1 MKTIKSNIAVL
12 KFVYRFCPMMILF
25 AIFYIIA
32 SVALSVSKIYLIY
45 RAIDLVMSGAAID
58 LLFTSLIQFIIIIVV
73 ASFFKIFYTYYIN
86 VRYRVIFIKKMQQF
100 MFKKVKH
107 IDMESFDNPQF
118 YDNYSRALREGIFRG
133 IRVFEELVK
142 FITSIS
148 ITIAI
153 GTIIIISDPILI
165 LIILASSLVNV
176 IVVNAINKKWY
187 LWSKETEP
195 DRRMYYYINRTFYRQ
210 KFAGEI
216 KTTPIS
222 DLLIEKYQETAGI
235 INKKYATTHKT
246 VLWLRTIYNASRA
259 FIEQGASYA
268 YLGYKLF
275 SGIIAISVFTATLN
289 ATLQFSSNFIDA
301 VNFLTTLRE
310 NAFYIDDFMWLVN
323 YKPKLEDQEGLSLD
337 HFDTVVIQNVSFQYP
352 DTEQFS
358 LADMAFHINKGDKI
372 AIVGPNGGGKT
383 TLTKLLLHF
392 YTPTKGHIEANGI
405 HYSDIA
411 GKSIRDKYAIVF
423 QDFQIYALTIGENVL
438 MRKVQNQSDEDRIW
452 NALEKVGMK
461 DKIMALPEGIKTQ
474 VTREFNRDG
483 AVFSGGEVQRIAIAR
498 VFASDAD
505 IYILDEPT
513 SSLDPLSEEKI
524 NKLIIQ
530 NTEKAMIIIAH
541 RLSTVVDADKIY
553 LVDKGRIVESGTHE
567 EMIHINGLYAK
578 MFNTQKSLYQK
589 EA

>member
-337 HFDTVVIQNVSFQYP
+337 HFDTVDIQNVSFQYP
-352 DTEQFS
+352 DTEQFC

>member
-337 HFDTVVIQNVSFQYP
+337 HFDTVDIQNVSFQYP